1 MSLISNIKKTSIAQV
16 VKIICQ
22 LTAIL
27 VFAKLLTPTEFGVVA
42 MATVVI
48 NFANI
53 IRDIGTNAAI
63 ISRDTISHQLK
74 STLFWVNFIIGITLF
89 SIIALS
95 SELIAAYFNNQ
106 HLRLLLIVL
115 CLSFPLNSV
124 SSVHLALLERES
136 KFSTIA
142 KVEIFSSVISLIVA
156 IVAAAN
162 HFGAY
167 SLVIQTLLYSLLSS
181 IFFIRYSKWSP
192 FFVFDFNELKSIFNF
207 SSNIVGFN
215 FINYFSRNSDQIII
229 GKIYGPELLGN
240 YSLAYRMM
248 LFPLQS
254 ITFVLTRSLFPIISR
269 IKDDKIESGKAY
281 LRVLTIICLIVP
293 PLMIMLSLLS
303 FDVIS
308 LFFPGK
314 WDMVPNMLMWLAP
327 TAILQSMI
335 STTGSIFMAFN
346 RVNFLLKISIFNCA
360 LQMSAFLLGSFFD
373 VYVLLQFYFI
383 ANLIMFLP
391 NVMSALSLV
400 GLRYSI
406 FLKQMIVCLVPSGIL
421 FFILSL
427 LSMVLCRN
435 TVLNLFL
442 KCSLSFLV
450 YIIAVFSL
458 RNVFENNVKCL

>member
-1 MSLISNIKKTSIAQV
+1 MSLISNIKNTSIAQV

-22 LTAIL
+22 LTAII

-192 FFVFDFNELKSIFNF
+192 VFVFDFNELKSIFNF

-240 YSLAYRMM
+240 
-248 LFPLQS
+248 
-254 ITFVLTRSLFPIISR
+254 
-269 IKDDKIESGKAY
+269 
-281 LRVLTIICLIVP
+281 
-293 PLMIMLSLLS
+293 
-303 FDVIS
+303 
-308 LFFPGK
+308 
-314 WDMVPNMLMWLAP
+314 
-327 TAILQSMI
+327 
-335 STTGSIFMAFN
+335 
-346 RVNFLLKISIFNCA
+346 
-360 LQMSAFLLGSFFD
+360 
-373 VYVLLQFYFI
+373 
-383 ANLIMFLP
+383 
-391 NVMSALSLV
+391 
-400 GLRYSI
+400 
-406 FLKQMIVCLVPSGIL
+406 
-421 FFILSL
+421 
-427 LSMVLCRN
+427 
-435 TVLNLFL
+435 
-442 KCSLSFLV
+442 
-450 YIIAVFSL
+450 
-458 RNVFENNVKCL
+458 